1 MTVRKNQPV
10 AYGAAE
16 YDHFT
21 ERFLDEY
28 DRYLVERVLEE
39 AAGLSRPGLLM
50 DVGTGTAR
58 LLFKLAARPE
68 LEGIHLVGLDY
79 FHGVLDQARRN
90 LAASRETRRISLL
103 RGDVHA
109 LPLADRSVDLLISR
123 STLHH
128 WARPGQALRE
138 IYRVLGPGRSAV
150 IHEVR
155 RDPAPEA
162 LAAFNQDRARAG
174 LPPSRLDD
182 KFTPGEV
189 EAVLAECGLG
199 EVSELRV
206 PRKGRSALGFEVR
219 LQRPGDGR

>member
-1 MTVRKNQPV
+1 MSARKNQPV
-10 AYGAAE
+10 AYDAAD

-21 ERFLDEY
+21 ERFLNEY
-28 DRYLVERVLEE
+28 DRFLIERVEE
-39 AAGLSRPGLLM
+39 ETGGLRRPGLLL

-58 LLFKLAARPE
+58 LLFKLVGRPE
-68 LEGIHLVGLDY
+68 LEGLHLVGLDY
-79 FHGVLDQARRN
+79 FHDVLDQARRN
-90 LAASRETRRISLL
+90 LTASGDAGRISLL

-109 LPLADRSVDLLISR
+109 LPLADRSVDLVISR

-128 WARPGQALRE
+128 WARPDKALRE

-162 LAAFNQDRARAG
+162 LAAFNQDRAKAG

-182 KFTPGEV
+182 KFTPQEV
-189 EAVLAECGLG
+189 QDILDGCGLG
-199 EVSELRV
+199 EVSELRI

-219 LQRPGDGR
+219 LQRPGDGG